1 MKGVVKEG
9 SSGKDVEKLPE
20 EVRSALETGVRGQE
34 EVFLLYEMEEKI
46 NENKI

>member
-1 MKGVVKEG
+1 M
-9 SSGKDVEKLPE
+9 
-20 EVRSALETGVRGQE
+20 RSALETGGRGPE